1 MIQIIISRKQNP
13 TRFKAKCFLSCLI
26 FGFCFLT
33 VLNAC
38 ASNDQLTQTDI
49 NTRIIRRTTTAEP
62 EEHALKGQ
70 LFIHDSIGIQQIQ
83 LTDNTSDYL
92 LTTNADRS
100 DWRAS
105 FAQNK
110 KYLAYSIKNGNRAE
124 LWYTSLPQWQPER
137 LLVVNDVDFD
147 IATPLWSVNDRYL
160 LFILSVIEEG
170 EVTDET
176 IDFRTYVIDTKTMEL
191 VHQPFWSGDCFTLA
205 PSPQT
210 SQLAIWCDQVLE
222 IENTK
227 QFLVLELNEDP
238 WMTQQTPQPLTE
250 KCFPRRCVWTS
261 DGEFVAY
268 IEDDYPQLLFSVSVN
283 DPTPIQLD
291 DKRTDYAYGFPL
303 WSTDRQ
309 NLYYTG
315 ACVNNFQKPSVM
327 SVADQEI
334 IWCISD
340 TSNRGKFG
348 NVSVV
353 PVSWSPDSQFLA
365 LPIAPK
371 LENEIL
377 ILDITTQHEHSRI
390 SNLDD
395 IVLDMVWTDDFD

>member
-1 MIQIIISRKQNP
+1 MFQIIISRKQNP
-13 TRFKAKCFLSCLI
+13 TSFKAKCFLSRLI
-26 FGFCFLT
+26 FGLFFLI

-38 ASNDQLTQTDI
+38 ALNDQLTQTDI
-49 NTRIIRRTTTAEP
+49 NTRVISIKTTTEP
-62 EEHALKGQ
+62 EEHALKGY

-83 LTDNTSDYL
+83 LTDNTSEYL
-92 LTTNADRS
+92 LTANADWT
-100 DWRAS
+100 DWKAS
-105 FAQNK
+105 FSQNK
-110 KYLAYSIKNGNRAE
+110 KYLAYSIKNGNGAE
-124 LWYTSLPQWQPER
+124 LWYTSLLQWQPER

-160 LFILSVIEEG
+160 LFVLSVLEEG

-176 IDFRTYVIDTKTMEL
+176 IDFRTYVIDTKTMEM

-210 SQLAIWCDQVLE
+210 NQLAIWCDQVLE
-222 IENTK
+222 IENTG

-238 WMTQQTPQPLTE
+238 WMTQQAPQPLTK

-268 IEDDYPQLLFSVSVN
+268 IEDDYPQLLFSVSMH

-291 DKRTDYAYGFPL
+291 DKHTDYAYGFPL
-303 WSTDRQ
+303 WSPDGLF
-309 NLYYTG
+309 LYYTG
-315 ACVNNFQKPSVM
+315 ACVNNFQRPSVM

-334 IWCISD
+334 IWCIPY

-353 PVSWSPDSQFLA
+353 PVSWSPDNRYLA
-365 LPIAPK
+365 VPITPN

-377 ILDITTQHEHSRI
+377 ILDITAQKEHSRI
-390 SNLDD
+390 SNLSD
-395 IVLDMVWTDDFD
+395 IVLDMVWADDFD